1 MTTMGLDLLN
11 FIEDRLRELPDAV
24 LQFENENDTLV
35 VLRHSD
41 MIAKVEVTEECVTV
55 HAPDRT
61 ITCYP
66 TGTERSNVED
76 FVFRVY
82 WAAVTTVRKYLRR
95 KRAVTHLAYPH
106 IAVTFEDVAAAEG
119 KSPWM
124 SYKTTYAL
132 VMKHFLDDNPDQ
144 RFELGHTV
152 THRYGNPE
160 HPADSSG
167 YQDYL
172 GVLLPFRD
180 GAHMFHDAA
189 HLGVPLYAQTPE
201 GWVRLDVPGNSSR
214 LHATRTGEKR
224 RIYG

>member
-11 FIEDRLRELPDAV
+11 FIEERLRELPDAV

-41 MIAKVEVTEECVTV
+41 MIAKVEVTEECATV
-55 HAPDRT
+55 YALDYT
-61 ITCYP
+61 TTCYM

-76 FVFRVY
+76 FVFGVY
-82 WAAVTTVRKYLRR
+82 GAAVCGVRRALRR
-95 KRAVTHLAYPH
+95 QRAVTHLAYPH
-106 IAVTFEDVAAAEG
+106 IAVTFEDVSAAEG

-189 HLGVPLYAQTPE
+189 HLGVPLYAQTAE
-201 GWVRLDVPGNSSR
+201 GWVRLDVPGNSSHI
-214 LHATRTGEKR
+214 HATVAGEKHR
-224 RIYG
+224 KQG